1 MITREAKIQPKK
13 YITTTIKNVKSRMV
27 TFGSYSYISLRK
39 VKSLNASI
47 MVDIKDCSVDEKA
60 SI

>member
-1 MITREAKIQPKK
+1 
-13 YITTTIKNVKSRMV
+13 MV